1 MKKQFIFTLIATA
14 AIVSCNKFDSV
25 YDPSAL
31 ENKDAQS
38 INENAAKVFG
48 TIDSNQ
54 DWNSIN
60 SNTVTV
66 TANANLTDIVKV
78 QILTES
84 PFLNPEAKVLSEKEA
99 TNGQTV
105 TLSYDA
111 PNAYT
116 QLIAACVNSKGNYYI
131 QVFDANAPK
140 SVSFTQTKASA
151 PRRASASDV
160 PSFTTLKLGKP
171 RKSLN
176 AQRAAQGES
185 FTISGTTYTEWSNSG
200 WNDDMW
206 ELADGNTFDNGW
218 QMDSEKNK
226 GHVFRT
232 ISGFAEGEE
241 DNVKAIINN
250 FLYKYVNPNN
260 TGAKKNNLASVRN
273 SANFKTNQNYIITN
287 GQSPITLI
295 PVQAWTTEFKWNHIY
310 YYYFKPDEIPA
321 EMTEAE
327 YIKTLPKF
335 KAVQVERV
343 QTSAEMNAGAFYRR
357 QEFLLPYFKNAPVE
371 GDNEASPIF
380 PAGYK
385 VGFLNCKYEGGN
397 YNKWN
402 NDKYGCVYG
411 DGQLNFEVNH
421 LKGAFLSAMDKSI
434 GGQLDGG
441 MSFTDSR
448 IALFTANDKNY
459 LTFEEGADCT
469 FCDMVFEIGGDTKLE
484 EEVYS
489 DEEISGAAYTM
500 CFEDRPMQADYDL
513 NDVVLRCTRVSQ
525 NTLQLT
531 LVAAGGNDDVVIHGA
546 TGWRY
551 NDTEVH
557 EAFKATDP
565 VNGNRF
571 VNTVKGGTHRDVL
584 SDFVIV
590 TDGVTIPMYLKNIYI
605 ENKTTGK
612 MIQLS
617 KKGEAPFAIIVPEEF
632 DYPEEFTPITGAY
645 EDFIKWAQDVN
656 TSNNWYKYEE
666 ADKIFPSLFKKW

>member
-1 MKKQFIFTLIATA
+1 MTKKLFFTLLATA
-14 AIVSCNKFDSV
+14 ALASCNKFDLN
-25 YDPSAL
+25 YDQSAL
-31 ENKDAQS
+31 ENKDTEA
-38 INENAAKVFG
+38 INENATKVIG
-48 TIDSNQ
+48 NIDPEQ

-60 SNTVTV
+60 SHTVTV
-66 TANANLTDIVKV
+66 TANANLADIVKV

-84 PFLNPEAKVLSEKEA
+84 PFLNPEAKVLSEKAA

-111 PNAYT
+111 PNAYS

-176 AQRAAQGES
+176 AQRAAKGES

-200 WNDDMW
+200 WDDDMW

-241 DNVKAIINN
+241 DNVKAIVNN
-250 FLYKYVNPNN
+250 FLYKYAKENSKD
-260 TGAKKNNLASVRN
+260 KKNNLAAVRN
-273 SANFKTNQNYIITN
+273 SANFKTNQNYVITD
-287 GQSPITLI
+287 GKSPITLI
-295 PVQAWTTEFKWNHIY
+295 PIQAWTTEFKWNHIY
-310 YYYFKPDEIPA
+310 YYFFNPDEIPA

-385 VGFLNCKYEGGN
+385 VGFLNCKYEGTN
-397 YNKWN
+397 YNKWD

-434 GGQLDGG
+434 GGKLDGG

-459 LTFEEGADCT
+459 LTFEDGSDCN
-469 FCDMVFEIGGDTKLE
+469 FSDMVFEIGGSTKLE

-525 NTLQLT
+525 NTLQMT

-565 VNGNRF
+565 VDGNRF

-612 MIQLS
+612 MIKLS

-645 EDFIKWAQDVN
+645 EEFIKWAQDVN
-656 TSNNWYKYEE
+656 TSNDWYKYEE

>member
-14 AIVSCNKFDSV
+14 AFASCNKFDLN
-25 YDPSAL
+25 YDQTAL
-31 ENKDAQS
+31 DNQDTKA
-38 INENAAKVFG
+38 INENATKVIG
-48 TIDSNQ
+48 NIDPEQ

-66 TANANLTDIVKV
+66 TANANLADIVKV

-84 PFLNPEAKVLSEKEA
+84 PFLNPEAKVLSEKAA

-111 PNAYT
+111 PNAYS

-140 SVSFTQTKASA
+140 TVSFTQTKASA

-171 RKSLN
+171 HKSLN
-176 AQRAAQGES
+176 AQRAAQGAS
-185 FTISGTTYTEWSNSG
+185 CKIGNKTYTEWSNSG
-200 WNDDMW
+200 WDDEMW
-206 ELADGNTFDNGW
+206 ELTDGNTFNNGW

-241 DNVKAIINN
+241 DNVKAIVNN
-250 FLYKYVNPNN
+250 FLYKYAKENSKD
-260 TGAKKNNLASVRN
+260 KKNNLAAVRN
-273 SANFKTNQNYIITN
+273 SANFKTNQNYVITD
-287 GQSPITLI
+287 GKSPITLI
-295 PVQAWTTEFKWNHIY
+295 PIQAWTTEFKSNHIY
-310 YYYFKPDEIPA
+310 YYFFNPDEIPA

-343 QTSAEMNAGAFYRR
+343 QSSVEGNAGAFYRR
-357 QEFLLPYFKNAPVE
+357 HEFLLPYFKNAPVE

-385 VGFLNCKYEGGN
+385 VGFLNAKYENSN
-397 YNKWN
+397 YNSWGN
-402 NDKYGCVYG
+402 NKYGCVYG

-421 LKGAFLSAMDKSI
+421 IEGHFLSAMDKSI
-434 GGQLDGG
+434 GGLLDGG

-459 LTFEEGADCT
+459 LTFEDGSDCT
-469 FCDMVFEIGGDTKLE
+469 FSDMVFEIGGGTKLE

-525 NTLQLT
+525 NTLQMT

-645 EDFIKWAQDVN
+645 EEFIKWAQDVN
-656 TSNNWYKYEE
+656 SSNDWYKYEE
-666 ADKIFPSLFKKW
+666 ADKIFPSLFKNW

>member
-1 MKKQFIFTLIATA
+1 MKKHIIFTLITTA

-131 QVFDANAPK
+131 QVFDANASK
-140 SVSFTQTKASA
+140 TVSFTQTKSNA
-151 PRRASASDV
+151 PRRAAANEV
-160 PSFTTLKLGKP
+160 PSFTKLKLAAP
-171 RKSLN
+171 HKSLN
-176 AQRAAQGES
+176 AQRAAQGAS
-185 FTISGTTYTEWSNSG
+185 CKIGNKTYTEWSESG
-200 WNDDMW
+200 WDDDMW

-218 QMDSEKNK
+218 QMDSEKNR
-226 GHVFRT
+226 GHMFRT

-250 FLYKYVNPNN
+250 FLYKYASANN
-260 TGAKKNNLASVRN
+260 TNDKKNNLAAVRN
-273 SANFKTNQNYIITN
+273 SANFKTNQNYVITD
-287 GQSPITLI
+287 GKSPITLI
-295 PVQAWTTEFKWNHIY
+295 PIQAWTTEFKWNHIY
-310 YYYFKPDEIPA
+310 YYFFDPNNIPA
-321 EMTEAE
+321 GMTEAQ

-343 QTSAEMNAGAFYRR
+343 QTSAEMNVGAFYRR

-371 GDNEASPIF
+371 GDNEASAIF

-385 VGFLNCKYEGGN
+385 VGFLNAKYENSN
-397 YNKWN
+397 YNNWGTA
-402 NDKYGCVYG
+402 KYGCVYG
-411 DGQLNFEVNH
+411 DGQLNYEVNH
-421 LKGAFLSAMDKSI
+421 IDGHFLSAMDKSI
-434 GGQLDGG
+434 GGKLEGG

-459 LTFEEGADCT
+459 LTFEDGADCT
-469 FCDMVFEIGGDTKLE
+469 FSDMVFEIGGGTKLE

-489 DEEISGAAYTM
+489 DDEIAGAAYTM
-500 CFEDRPMQADYDL
+500 CFEDRPLSADYDL
-513 NDVVLRCTRVSQ
+513 NDVVLRCTRVNK
-525 NTLQLT
+525 NTLQMT
-531 LVAAGGNDDVVIHGA
+531 LVATGANDDVVVHGA

-557 EAFKATDP
+557 EAFHATES

-590 TDGVTIPMYLKNIYI
+590 PETTTIPMYLKNIYI
-605 ENKTTGK
+605 ENKSTGK
-612 MIQLS
+612 MIKLS
-617 KKGEAPFAIIVPEEF
+617 QKGEAPFAIIVPEEF
-632 DYPEEFTPITGAY
+632 DYPEEYTPITGAY
-645 EDFIKWAQDVN
+645 ADFIKWAQDVN
-656 TSNNWYKYEE
+656 TSNDWYKYEE

>member
-1 MKKQFIFTLIATA
+1 MTKKLFFTLLATA
-14 AIVSCNKFDSV
+14 ALASCNKFDLN
-25 YDPSAL
+25 YDQSAL
-31 ENKDAQS
+31 ENKDTEA
-38 INENAAKVFG
+38 INENATKVIG
-48 TIDSNQ
+48 NIDPEQ

-66 TANANLTDIVKV
+66 TANANLADIVKV

-84 PFLNPEAKVLSEKEA
+84 PFLNPEAKVLSEKAA

-111 PNAYT
+111 PNAYS

-176 AQRAAQGES
+176 AQRAAKGES

-200 WNDDMW
+200 WDDDMW

-241 DNVKAIINN
+241 DNVKAIVNN
-250 FLYKYVNPNN
+250 FLYKYAKENSKD
-260 TGAKKNNLASVRN
+260 KKNNLAAVRN
-273 SANFKTNQNYIITN
+273 SANFKTNQNYVITD
-287 GQSPITLI
+287 GKSPITLI
-295 PVQAWTTEFKWNHIY
+295 PIQAWTTEFKWNHIY
-310 YYYFKPDEIPA
+310 YYFFNPDEIPA

-385 VGFLNCKYEGGN
+385 VGFLNCKYEGTN
-397 YNKWN
+397 YNKWD

-434 GGQLDGG
+434 GGKLDGG

-459 LTFEEGADCT
+459 LTFEDGSDCN
-469 FCDMVFEIGGDTKLE
+469 FSDMVFEIGGSTKLE

-525 NTLQLT
+525 NTLQMT

-565 VNGNRF
+565 VDGNRF

-612 MIQLS
+612 MIKLS

-645 EDFIKWAQDVN
+645 EEFIKWAQDVN
-656 TSNNWYKYEE
+656 TSNDWYKYEE

>member
-1 MKKQFIFTLIATA
+1 MTKKQFIFTLIATA
-14 AIVSCNKFDSV
+14 AFASCNKFDLN
-25 YDPSAL
+25 YDQTAL
-31 ENKDAQS
+31 DNQDTEA
-38 INENAAKVFG
+38 INENATKVIG
-48 TIDSNQ
+48 NIDPEQ

-66 TANANLTDIVKV
+66 TANANLADIVKV

-84 PFLNPEAKVLSEKEA
+84 PFLNPEAKVLSEKAA

-111 PNAYT
+111 PNAYS

-140 SVSFTQTKASA
+140 SVSFTQTKASS

-176 AQRAAQGES
+176 AQRAAKGES

-200 WNDDMW
+200 WDDDMW

-241 DNVKAIINN
+241 DNVKAIVNN
-250 FLYKYVNPNN
+250 FLYKYAKENSKD
-260 TGAKKNNLASVRN
+260 KKNNLAAVRN
-273 SANFKTNQNYIITN
+273 SANFKTNQNYVITD
-287 GQSPITLI
+287 GKSPITLI
-295 PVQAWTTEFKWNHIY
+295 PIQAWSTEFKWNHIY
-310 YYYFKPDEIPA
+310 YYFFNPDEIPA

-343 QTSAEMNAGAFYRR
+343 QTSVEMNAGAFYRR

-385 VGFLNCKYEGGN
+385 VGFLNCKYEGTN
-397 YNKWN
+397 YNKWD

-434 GGQLDGG
+434 GGKLDGG

-459 LTFEEGADCT
+459 LTFEDGSDCN
-469 FCDMVFEIGGDTKLE
+469 FSDMVFEIGGGTKLE

-525 NTLQLT
+525 NTLQMT

-565 VNGNRF
+565 VDGNRF

-645 EDFIKWAQDVN
+645 EEFIKWAQDVN
-656 TSNNWYKYEE
+656 SSNDWYKYEE

>member
-14 AIVSCNKFDSV
+14 AFASCNKFDLN
-25 YDPSAL
+25 YDQTAL
-31 ENKDAQS
+31 DNQDTEA
-38 INENAAKVFG
+38 INENATKVIG
-48 TIDSNQ
+48 NIDPEQ

-84 PFLNPEAKVLSEKEA
+84 PFLNPEAKVLSEKAA

-111 PNAYT
+111 PNAYS

-200 WNDDMW
+200 WDDDMW

-321 EMTEAE
+321 GMTEAD
-327 YIKTLPKF
+327 YIKKLPKF

-343 QTSAEMNAGAFYRR
+343 QSSDESKAGTFYRR
-357 QEFLLPYFKNAPVE
+357 KEFLLPYFKNAPVE
-371 GDNEASPIF
+371 GENEASPIF

-411 DGQLNFEVNH
+411 DGQLNYEVNH

-489 DEEISGAAYTM
+489 DDEISGAAYTM

-525 NTLQLT
+525 NTLQMT

-645 EDFIKWAQDVN
+645 EEFIKWAQDVN
-656 TSNNWYKYEE
+656 TSNDWYKYEE

>member
-14 AIVSCNKFDSV
+14 AFASCNKFDLN
-25 YDPSAL
+25 YDQTAL
-31 ENKDAQS
+31 DNQDTEA
-38 INENAAKVFG
+38 INENATKVIG
-48 TIDSNQ
+48 NIDPEQ

-66 TANANLTDIVKV
+66 TANANLADIVKV

-84 PFLNPEAKVLSEKEA
+84 PFLNPEAKVLSEKAA

-111 PNAYT
+111 PNAYS

-176 AQRAAQGES
+176 AQRAAKGES

-200 WNDDMW
+200 WDDDMW

-241 DNVKAIINN
+241 DNVKAIVNN
-250 FLYKYVNPNN
+250 FLYKYAKENSKD
-260 TGAKKNNLASVRN
+260 KKNNLAAVRN
-273 SANFKTNQNYIITN
+273 SANFKTNQNYVITD
-287 GQSPITLI
+287 GKSPITLI
-295 PVQAWTTEFKWNHIY
+295 PIQAWTTEFKWNHIY
-310 YYYFKPDEIPA
+310 YYFFNPDEIPA

-385 VGFLNCKYEGGN
+385 VGFLNCKYEGTN
-397 YNKWN
+397 YNKWD

-434 GGQLDGG
+434 GGKLDGG

-459 LTFEEGADCT
+459 LTFEDGSDCN
-469 FCDMVFEIGGDTKLE
+469 FSDMVFEIGGSTKLE

-513 NDVVLRCTRVSQ
+513 NDVVLRCIRISKNV
-525 NTLQLT
+525 LQMT
-531 LVAAGGNDDVVIHGA
+531 LVATGGNDDLVIHGA
-546 TGWRY
+546 EGWRY

-557 EAFKATDP
+557 EAFYATEP

-590 TDGVTIPMYLKNIYI
+590 PDGVTIPMYLKNIYI

-645 EDFIKWAQDVN
+645 EEFIKWAQDVN
-656 TSNNWYKYEE
+656 SSNDWYKYEE

>member
-14 AIVSCNKFDSV
+14 AFVSCNKFDLN
-25 YDPSAL
+25 YDQTAL
-31 ENKDAQS
+31 DNKDTEA
-38 INENAAKVFG
+38 INENAAKVIG
-48 TIDSNQ
+48 DIDPEQ

-84 PFLNPEAKVLSEKEA
+84 PFLNPEAKVLSEKAA

-111 PNAYT
+111 PNAYS

-140 SVSFTQTKASA
+140 TVSFTQTKASA

-171 RKSLN
+171 HKSLN

-200 WNDDMW
+200 WDDDMW

-321 EMTEAE
+321 GMTEAD
-327 YIKTLPKF
+327 YIKKLPKF

-343 QTSAEMNAGAFYRR
+343 QTTDESKAGTFYRR
-357 QEFLLPYFKNAPVE
+357 KEFLLPYFKNAPVE
-371 GDNEASPIF
+371 GENEASPIF

-411 DGQLNFEVNH
+411 DGQLNYEVNH

-489 DEEISGAAYTM
+489 DDEISGAAYTM

-525 NTLQLT
+525 NTLLVA

-584 SDFVIV
+584 YDFVIV

-656 TSNNWYKYEE
+656 SSKDWYKYEE
-666 ADKIFPSLFKKW
+666 ADKIFPSLFKNW